1 MAIARI
7 AALVVL
13 IVSAFGQESSSD
25 AIQKYRAELEQNPR
39 NSLAH
44 FLLGE
49 LLFDQHD
56 FQSSA
61 NEFRAALSGDPHP
74 NGSTLGRISTLAKCS
89 IETTNGNARFMNT
102 NWRRKR
108 MTTQRTPRCSR

>member
-25 AIQKYRAELEQNPR
+25 AIQKHRAELEQNPR
-39 NSLAH
+39 NSFAH

-61 NEFRAALSGDPHP
+61 NEFRAALSGDTHP
-74 NGSTLGRISTLAKCS
+74 KWLDAWAHIDLGEVFDR
-89 IETTNGNARFMNT
+89 NH
-102 NWRRKR
+102 
-108 MTTQRTPRCSR
+108 QRDRAVRSLS